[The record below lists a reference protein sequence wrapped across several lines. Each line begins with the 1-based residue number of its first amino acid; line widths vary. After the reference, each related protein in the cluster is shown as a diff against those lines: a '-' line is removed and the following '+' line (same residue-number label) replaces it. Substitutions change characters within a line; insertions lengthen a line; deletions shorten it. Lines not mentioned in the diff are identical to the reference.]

1 MLWLLPALTL
11 ILLIIASAF
20 FSGGELALMTLDP
33 LKLETAARRGNRLA
47 AMQKRMRGTPQ
58 RILSTILLCNN
69 LVNITFATIG
79 TTLTIKHLA
88 PVSGIGEER
97 ALVVSTIVMT
107 VLLVVFGELLPKTLA
122 AIAPAK
128 LASIVTYPLF
138 LIDWVLTPFNWLI
151 SVVMMP
157 LVLLITGGRS
167 VRQHTASVEDIG
179 TALALAYASGTLHHT
194 DAAVAQEALTFS
206 RKNLGDVMT
215 PRVDFVALPE
225 TSTAGEALRL
235 MTESGFSRIPIY
247 ASGLDEITGVLMLK
261 DLVRARLQQPQGEQD
276 SQVGWESQ
284 PCAPLAR
291 RPAFFPETKSIV
303 ETLAEMRQLRVHL
316 ALVIDEHGG
325 TAGLVSLEDIIEE
338 LVGDIRDETDA
349 DSSADVISRG
359 AEFVIVTGRARI
371 ESLPELAGIELGDSE
386 AVTVGGLMMERLG
399 RPALVG
405 DEISVGEIKVT
416 ALKVLGN
423 QIKLMRITR
432 QATKAQPGQPVSDQD

>member
-1 MLWLLPALTL
+1 MFWLVSVLTL
-11 ILLIIASAF
+11 VLLIIASAF

-79 TTLTIKHLA
+79 TTITIKHLA
-88 PVSGIGEER
+88 PVSGIGEQR
-97 ALVVSTIVMT
+97 ALVISTFVMT
-107 VLLVVFGELLPKTLA
+107 ILLVVFGELLPKTLA

-138 LIDWVLTPFNWLI
+138 LIDWLLTPFNWLI
-151 SVVMMP
+151 SAVMMP
-157 LVLLITGGRS
+157 VVLLITGGRS
-167 VRQHTASVEDIG
+167 VRQHTTSVEEIG
-179 TALALAYASGTLHHT
+179 TALAIAYASGNLHRT

-225 TSTAGEALRL
+225 TSTAGEALTL

-247 ASGLDEITGVLMLK
+247 LSGLDEITGVLMLK
-261 DLVRARLQQPQGEQD
+261 DLVRSSLREARGGRDAED
-276 SQVGWESQ
+276 RWADQ
-284 PCAPLAR
+284 PCGPLAR

-303 ETLAEMRQLRVHL
+303 ETLAVMRQMRVHV
-316 ALVIDEHGG
+316 AIVIDEHGG

-349 DSSADVISRG
+349 DSSADVVSRG
-359 AEFVIVTGRARI
+359 AGFAIVTGRARI
-371 ESLPELAGIELGDSE
+371 ESLPELSQIELGDSE

-399 RPALVG
+399 RPAVVG
-405 DEISVGEIKVT
+405 DEISVGEMKVT

-432 QATKAQPGQPVSDQD
+432 SVPETRAGQPVSDQD